1 MYATT
6 SAVMRR
12 RRPVLRIAGIFR
24 INGRQAITDAW
35 QGLDQ
40 LAFERCVD
48 AAPQLVDVRTQ
59 HVAIGRIVAPQR
71 VFEPVARDRGRAG
84 LHQHFQQLATG
95 RKQVQS
101 AARTRSE
108 EHTSELQSLMRIS
121 YAVFCLKKK
130 KTPFYCAS
138 PNHM

>member
-84 LHQHFQQLATG
+84 LHQH
-95 RKQVQS
+95 
-101 AARTRSE
+101 RSE

-130 KTPFYCAS
+130 THRHNKSKYQITTI
-138 PNHM
+138 

>member
-12 RRPVLRIAGIFR
+12 RRPVLRIVRLFR
-24 INGRQAITDAW
+24 IDGRQAVADAR

-40 LAFERCVD
+40 PGFERRVD
-48 AAPQLVDVRTQ
+48 AAPQFVDVRTQ
-59 HVAIGRIVAPQR
+59 HVAVRRVVAPQR
-71 VFEPVARDRGRAG
+71 VFEPVARDRGRA
-84 LHQHFQQLATG
+84 
-95 RKQVQS
+95 
-101 AARTRSE
+101 RSE

-130 KTPFYCAS
+130 QHRYT
-138 PNHM
+138 